1 MQIKYNI
8 EEIADYLNGKLEPSK
23 ALAVKQ
29 DATEDPA
36 LAGEIEAQ
44 RKLSRLVQ
52 IAALQKE
59 LDIIHVEY
67 YAEEPNIVS
76 INQTVKKKLAWP
88 LIAIAA
94 AITGLAIFLTIYKS
108 AQPFN
113 TKLFNQYYTDDNGTP
128 SLMGN
133 KSSSFDE
140 AMVYY
145 KSGDYQKAA
154 SDFNSL
160 HNQQKSNDTLKY
172 YEALCQV
179 KLNNNPKAL
188 KLLGAIS
195 TKKGGDL
202 YVKTAWYTALVLVK
216 QGETKKALP
225 ILEDI
230 QTYSS
235 SLYAKKAASLKNDI
249 IKNQR
254 D

>member
-1 MQIKYNI
+1 MHNKYNT
-8 EEIADYLNGKLEPSK
+8 EEIADYLNGTLEPSK
-23 ALAVKQ
+23 ALAVKL
-29 DATEDPA
+29 AAEEDVA
-36 LAGEIEAQ
+36 LAGEIEVQ

-52 IAALQKE
+52 IAALKKE
-59 LDIIHVEY
+59 LDNIHVEY
-67 YAEEPNIVS
+67 GVKEPDALSTNLFL
-76 INQTVKKKLAWP
+76 KKKSAWP

-94 AITGLAIFLTIYKS
+94 AITGLVIFLGIYKS
-108 AQPFN
+108 TAPYN
-113 TKLFNQYYTDDNGTP
+113 AKLFNQYFTDDDGTP

-154 SDFNSL
+154 LDFNNL
-160 HNQQKSNDTLKY
+160 LDQQKSNDTLKY

-188 KLLGAIS
+188 KLLGTIS

-216 QGETKKALP
+216 KGETEKALP
-225 ILEDI
+225 IWKISKHILPPYM
-230 QTYSS
+230 QKR
-235 SLYAKKAASLKNDI
+235 LLH
-249 IKNQR
+249 
-254 D
+254 